1 MIYVD
6 KLSGWSL
13 ARRLQSRYRR
23 LGSGRGGW
31 RPRRGRANRFSL
43 PGSLRY
49 APGVRVRWLQP
60 NRPADRDLDHQR
72 YPGTRTDRAR
82 HRLWPGPMGADS
94 TYAQIAANRLGH
106 LAIDNGI
113 GGGHATMFNAASY
126 PSSVVWTRLLDPN
139 TGNILG
145 STIPD
150 YAVIDLCI
158 NDAVQTGSLATFQAQ
173 YQQIIATLK
182 SIVITGIICL
192 TGPMGQY
199 AAGGLALPTFMNGQL
214 QTTII
219 ASGSL
224 TSIVVAGNPYPT
236 FGVGSL
242 AFSGKN
248 AGAWFQVSAAW
259 TNSNKVFLELPNSG
273 YGEGRCSSRSR
284 VGEMTEVLTTRDARI
299 AELEKLLEDGRR
311 LASVKPLRSR
321 RGTRPRS
328 PSGGVKGG
336 GKNHGHRRGPTP
348 PGDPGI
354 EGPPPSSG
362 PGRGGGGGP

>member
-1 MIYVD
+1 M
-6 KLSGWSL
+6 
-13 ARRLQSRYRR
+13 RLEFEFVGSNPIGLWIGTSITNGTQGQEQTG
-23 LGSGRGGW
+23 LGT
-31 RPRRGRANRFSL
+31 A
-43 PGSLRY
+43 Y
-49 APGVRVRWLQP
+49 
-60 NRPADRDLDHQR
+60 
-72 YPGTRTDRAR
+72 
-82 HRLWPGPMGADS
+82 GPMGADS

-158 NDAVQTGSLATFQAQ
+158 KDAVQTGSLATFQAQ

-182 SIVITGIICL
+182 SIGITGIICL

-214 QTTII
+214 QTTIT

-236 FGVGSL
+236 LGVGSL

-321 RGTRPRS
+321 RVNRQRS
-328 PSGGVKGG
+328 PSVGVKGG
-336 GKNHGHRRGPTP
+336 GKNHGRHGRYGHRRAPRASAGTDSASRPGTRRRAAVVVSGLWWCGRLRGP
-348 PGDPGI
+348 
-354 EGPPPSSG
+354 
-362 PGRGGGGGP
+362 